1 MDEIVAVVKNPAFV
15 SAAAAVVSAIFAGL
29 AFMFSRKPSRRDV
42 VDTLKIEILRLV
54 YTTDG
59 RNSWVDV
66 VHNSEVYEDYFGPN
80 PESLVVLL
88 PRKYRNKKWVY
99 LILPALEELKREG
112 YRDVLDLHYPF
123 SDDDYLKSK
132 HRSSQMKH
140 N

>member
-88 PRKYRNKKWVY
+88 PHEYRGEEWIS

-112 YRDVLDLHYPF
+112 YRDFLGLTYPITEE
-123 SDDDYLKSK
+123 DYLKSK
-132 HRSSQMKH
+132 ERASRIQHK
-140 N
+140 